1 MQNGSTSFEKNGCLW
16 WIAHER
22 KGKSLALGSSF
33 VLVGLGGGLL
43 PVVDQR
49 HPHSQM
55 SSVAEGMRLETR
67 QRQNMFYSAEL
78 QSGTLERTRLDTD
91 ENHAQSQSSIWSH
104 PAASIWDTL
113 ASMWQTMASLWPNM
127 LVKPLSSLTWMV
139 QVAQPAF
146 VV

>member
-1 MQNGSTSFEKNGCLW
+1 M
-16 WIAHER
+16 
-22 KGKSLALGSSF
+22 ALGSSF

-91 ENHAQSQSSIWSH
+91 ENHAQSPTVTVIHLKPPSCFHLGHFSIYVTNYGFFVTKY
-104 PAASIWDTL
+104 AG
-113 ASMWQTMASLWPNM
+113 QTSFQLNLNGPSRPTCLCCLSFYP
-127 LVKPLSSLTWMV
+127 LVEDK
-139 QVAQPAF
+139 
-146 VV
+146 